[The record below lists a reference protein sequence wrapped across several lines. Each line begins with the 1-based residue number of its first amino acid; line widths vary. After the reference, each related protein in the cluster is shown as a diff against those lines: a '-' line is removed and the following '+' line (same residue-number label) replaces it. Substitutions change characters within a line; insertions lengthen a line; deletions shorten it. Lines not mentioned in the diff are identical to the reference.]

1 MKTATTSTIN
11 NLLNR
16 FDKELRKI
24 LLSDL
29 SATRGKANLV
39 NAVQHKLNNS
49 LKAA

>member
-1 MKTATTSTIN
+1 MKTPASTIN

-29 SATRGKANLV
+29 SATRMAKADLV
-39 NAVQHKLNNS
+39 NAVQNKLNPS